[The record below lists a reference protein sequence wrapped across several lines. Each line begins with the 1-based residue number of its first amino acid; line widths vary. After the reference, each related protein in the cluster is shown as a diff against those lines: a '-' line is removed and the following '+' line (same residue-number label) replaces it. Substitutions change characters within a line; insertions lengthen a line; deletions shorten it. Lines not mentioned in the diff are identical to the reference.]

1 MGTSSSS
8 LLDENRS
15 NYIRGQTEAKL
26 KNFSPHYRRQYL
38 VTFFS
43 QVQDEVEQHKTGQ
56 PQLLKQREAP
66 KESEVIYKETVL
78 HFDDTRKWKE
88 RLVVVRADYSLECHD
103 SNETFTKGAPPRYK
117 LQPTGGTVLTS
128 EEKYMA
134 VVDKAFPDP
143 NSTKEEPAAPLVA
156 VPGPFPVYLQ
166 LPYCKHA
173 YFCFDQEDRRAPFV
187 SVLNDCIRH
196 QNHDFLKKT
205 TCEVQAFVKAV
216 QLHRQEKG
224 HYESWNMLIGSD
236 VQVLANLV
244 MEELVP
250 ALQSEIVPRLK
261 GKKMERKRVWFA
273 TVEAAYLL
281 VQEQLS
287 EGLASLKEECSSDA
301 KKQEAQIRENMD
313 QIVNSKNFLAG
324 KLEATV
330 SEAVRKFSAESVQ
343 PYLASILEELMGPI
357 SLGFQEARLQ
367 CERAMDQLCQ
377 EVQEKGAPADLKAAL
392 DKLGREGL
400 QDCHQHLDVLTVQ
413 LQELR
418 NRFKFSNVTRLV
430 HCALIDI
437 QQLMENAAYT
447 FEILLRAAL
456 KGNPANPALD
466 IEKVKHRVLKQ
477 YDYDSST
484 VRKRIFQEALVDV
497 TLPAIQRNLAPTYK
511 LELQKFDQ
519 YIFADCTNFIQVE
532 NVYEDILLQILEGE
546 ISKVVK
552 EAAKMKKH
560 NLFVDSTD
568 HPFVSQGSLSDSRTP
583 PTSSPASPAKTATSQ
598 RPTSPL
604 LGNGGPVSQ
613 QQGVTPISA
622 KEAEAETP
630 GPALDAEGPAPSSEV
645 TAQAEHVVEHIAA
658 LSLNCA
664 GTGTDGMVEDRLMA
678 TAQQQVTD
686 RAVYLRCPTEIKE
699 SSIVCMDGS
708 VGAEDGTVMADPV
721 KVKDSGSV
729 PLSATN
735 SGSGVNDS
743 LPGKDSTVF
752 ESELEIRESTEE
764 SSPEVKD
771 SDKTPQEGLED
782 NAGVHPKPSLE
793 SGTIHHVPC
802 VEEES
807 GTVHHVP
814 CVEDE
819 SGTVHHVPC
828 VEEES
833 GTVHH
838 APCVEEESGTVHHA
852 EKESEVVP
860 ASTECVT
867 DLFTTPAVESNSEVS
882 GDASKEVTGH
892 LASCIMNTGDS
903 GGTALVSQDA
913 DTAGSNGVSGTT
925 DQGLQAGTPAVAS
938 HSEVEPAGGAH
949 DPSKANV
956 STDDSSDPVEEEL
969 PLDSIK
975 DIRDLVVEIIEVE
988 ELVQRN
994 PDNDQV

>member
-1 MGTSSSS
+1 MGSSSSS
-8 LLDENRS
+8 LLDESRS

-56 PQLLKQREAP
+56 PQLLKRREAP
-66 KESEVIYKETVL
+66 EESEVIYKETVL

-103 SNETFTKGAPPRYK
+103 SHETFTKGAPPRYK

-134 VVDKAFPDP
+134 MVDKAFPDP

-156 VPGPFPVYLQ
+156 MPGPFPVYLQ
-166 LPYCKHA
+166 LPYSKHA
-173 YFCFDQEDRRAPFV
+173 YFCFDQEDRRVPFV

-205 TCEVQAFVKAV
+205 TCEVQAFVRAV

-224 HYESWNMLIGSD
+224 HYESWDMLTGSD

-250 ALQSEIVPRLK
+250 TLQTEIVPRLK

-330 SEAVRKFSAESVQ
+330 SEAVRKFCAESVQ
-343 PYLASILEELMGPI
+343 PYLSSILEELMGPI
-357 SLGFQEARLQ
+357 SLGFQEARLH
-367 CERAMDQLCQ
+367 CERAMDRLCQ
-377 EVQEKGAPADLKAAL
+377 EVQEKGAPADLKGAL

-418 NRFKFSNVTRLV
+418 NRFKFSNVARLV

-447 FEILLRAAL
+447 FEILLSAAL
-456 KGNPANPALD
+456 KGNPANPASD

-583 PTSSPASPAKTATSQ
+583 PTSSPASPAKTVTSQ
-598 RPTSPL
+598 RPAPTSPL

-613 QQGVTPISA
+613 QQEVTPITA
-622 KEAEAETP
+622 KEADAETP
-630 GPALDAEGPAPSSEV
+630 GPAPDAEGSALDAEGPTLDAEGPAPDAEGSAPGSEV

-658 LSLNCA
+658 LSINCA
-664 GTGTDGMVEDRLMA
+664 GTDTDGMIEDRVMA

-686 RAVYLRCPTEIKE
+686 RAVYLRCPAEIKE
-699 SSIVCMDGS
+699 GSIVGMDGP
-708 VGAEDGTVMADPV
+708 VGVEDGTVMAGHV
-721 KVKDSGSV
+721 KVKD
-729 PLSATN
+729 N
-735 SGSGVNDS
+735 GSGVNDS
-743 LPGKDSTVF
+743 LPGKDGTVF
-752 ESELEIRESTEE
+752 KSEVEIRESTEE
-764 SSPEVKD
+764 RSAEVKENG
-771 SDKTPQEGLED
+771 KKPQEGLED
-782 NAGVHPKPSLE
+782 NPSL
-793 SGTIHHVPC
+793 
-802 VEEES
+802 
-807 GTVHHVP
+807 
-814 CVEDE
+814 E

-828 VEEES
+828 VEEDS
-833 GTVHH
+833 GIVHNELCAETV
-838 APCVEEESGTVHHA
+838 
-852 EKESEVVP
+852 
-860 ASTECVT
+860 CVT
-867 DLFTTPAVESNSEVS
+867 DLFTTPAAESNSEAS
-882 GDASKEVTGH
+882 SDPSKEVTGH
-892 LASCIMNTGDS
+892 LDSCITNTGDS

-913 DTAGSNGVSGTT
+913 DSTGSNGVSGTT
-925 DQGLQAGTPAVAS
+925 DQALQAGEPAVTS
-938 HSEVEPAGGAH
+938 HSEVEPAGGAC

-956 STDDSSDPVEEEL
+956 SADDSSDPAEEKL

-975 DIRDLVVEIIEVE
+975 GIRDLVVEIIEVE